1 MAKTTV
7 SELEERLSTLE
18 AKIDTMAYIR
28 RQLEIQVAVL
38 AKALAGHLGVESLSG
53 REVQRVC
60 NVVSDSK
67 KLVEG
72 KIGTISL

>member
-1 MAKTTV
+1 MAKATM
-7 SELEERLSTLE
+7 SELEGRLSKLE
-18 AKIDTMAYIR
+18 TEIDTMAYIR

-38 AKALAGHLGVESLSG
+38 SKALAGHLGVESLSG

-60 NVVSDSK
+60 DVVNDSK
-67 KLVEG
+67 RLVEG